1 MNSSINRI
9 KMEKKRIKKV
19 VGMLIEVLHGK
30 YSDTRDLAVV
40 QLVLLGEKAVPY
52 ICSYLRKEADLENDL
67 KNYSDYIDKIDRIN
81 ALRYRARTDEYYARV
96 SDFTEEEMEILKT
109 AEEAKAK
116 VRPMENEFK
125 KKWGLDPS
133 RIFPRYNS
141 VDSEIESF
149 LSSRR
154 TAVEG
159 ALKALSIIG
168 DTKVIPFLEKLS
180 LSQPRKEDIESLFIK
195 AKETI
200 EKIRRN

>member
-40 QLVLLGEKAVPY
+40 QLVLLGKKAVPY
-52 ICSYLRKEADLENDL
+52 ICSYLRKEAHLENDL

-81 ALRYRARTDEYYARV
+81 ALRYRVRTDKYYARV

-109 AEEAKAK
+109 AEEAKAT
-116 VRPMENEFK
+116 PMEKRACAINEFK
-125 KKWGLDPS
+125 KKWGRDPS
-133 RIFPRYNS
+133 HILSPDSYDQ
-141 VDSEIESF
+141 VDF

-168 DTKVIPFLEKLS
+168 DTKVIPFLEKLP
-180 LSQPRKEDIESLFIK
+180 LVHLKKEEPLFIK

-200 EKIRRN
+200 EKIRRNS